1 MLKKEYLSPSAESI
15 ELKTRNI
22 LMASAVDGDLGDLGE
37 ITIITDSIIEGPD
50 DLLFF

>member
-1 MLKKEYLSPSAESI
+1 MKKLSYLSPAAESI

-22 LMASAVDGDLGDLGE
+22 LMTSTDGDLGDLGE

-50 DLLFF
+50 ELLFF